1 MYLFSVSLFLLVDSN
16 GVKVDIIHPAFIGAV
31 FPAVLAFYTF
41 YFKLFDQYLSKREI
55 THLVLAVL
63 VVVLITPVLTETL
76 LYMIYIGR
84 LHWDR
89 QMVFFGGLIISLVS
103 LISGILGLVMK
114 GFITWYNEI
123 KIKLDLNEKNYQM
136 ELSLM
141 KAQLN
146 PHFLFNTIN
155 NIDGLIQDGSG
166 KASEYLNKLSD
177 IMRFMLYD
185 AKKEKIP
192 LVKEISYIEK
202 YIELQKIR
210 TTNPKYV
217 KYEIEGNPENILI
230 ESMLF
235 IPFMENAFKHSENKR
250 VENAIQIQ
258 FLIQKDKISFK
269 CENAYSTDVQSKP
282 EYGGLGNELIQRRL
296 VLLYPNKHTLEVTD
310 INGIY
315 RVYLLILL

>member
-1 MYLFSVSLFLLVDSN
+1 MYLFSVALFLLVDSK
-16 GVKVDIIHPAFIGAV
+16 GTKVDIIHPAFIGAV
-31 FPAVLAFYTF
+31 FPAVFGFYTF
-41 YFKLFDQYLSKREI
+41 YCKLFDQYLSKRDI
-55 THLVLAVL
+55 TRLVLAAL
-63 VVVLITPVLTETL
+63 VVVLITPVITETL
-76 LYMIYIGR
+76 LYLIYIGR

-89 QMVFFGGLIISLVS
+89 QMVCFGGLIISLVS
-103 LISGILGLVMK
+103 LISGVFGLVMK

-155 NIDGLIQDGSG
+155 NIDGLIQQGSG

-185 AKKEKIP
+185 TKKEKIP
-192 LVKEISYIEK
+192 LVKELSYIEK
-202 YIELQKIR
+202 YIQLQKIR
-210 TTNPKYV
+210 TTNPNYV
-217 KYEIEGNPENILI
+217 KYDIEGSPDNILI
-230 ESMLF
+230 EAMLF
-235 IPFMENAFKHSENKR
+235 IPFIENAFKHSENKR

-258 FLIQKDKISFK
+258 FVIQKDKISFK
-269 CENAYSTDVQSKP
+269 CENAYSTAVQSKP

-296 VLLYPNKHTLEVTD
+296 VLLYPNKHTLEVSNF
-310 INGIY
+310 NGIY